1 MKVIPVLAIAIL
13 FTYVSCSDNI
23 TNPPGGNSNIA
34 WDKISGNIAYLYNDS
49 LFLAN
54 KMTMSVKNLG
64 SCSLNN
70 LKFSHAFNLIT
81 GVILVNID
89 DVLKYTLEAYDLDGN
104 HSEVDEPETFGS
116 NFYDWLP
123 DGRLAHINQSGYVF
137 INNFVPTIVTFN
149 ANGMACS
156 PDGKKIVV
164 ANFDEADSIAELIEI
179 DIATGDS
186 SVLSMDRYN
195 HYSDPVYSPDSKK
208 VLFVN
213 NRTNNLGNSV
223 KDIFIT
229 PHTSLGITGE
239 NPDWSPDGSKVI
251 FSYIDIDGTHIF
263 VFDINENTSTEVI
276 PGGKNPLWIE

>member
-1 MKVIPVLAIAIL
+1 MKVIPVIAIAIL

-23 TNPPGGNSNIA
+23 TNPAGGNSNIV
-34 WDKISGNIAYLYNDS
+34 WDKISGNIAYQYNDS
-49 LFLAN
+49 LFLAD
-54 KMTMSVKNLG
+54 KTTRSVKNLG
-64 SCSLNN
+64 SCSLSH
-70 LKFSHAFNLIT
+70 LKFSRAFDLIT
-81 GVILVNID
+81 GISID
-89 DVLKYTLEAYDLDGN
+89 TGIYSIEAYDLDGN
-104 HSEVDEPETFGS
+104 HSEVDEPETFFD
-116 NFYDWLP
+116 NFVYDWLP

-164 ANFDEADSIAELIEI
+164 ANFDETDSTSELIEI
-179 DIATGDS
+179 DIATGDT

-213 NRTNNLGNSV
+213 SRTNNLGNSV

-239 NPDWSPDGSKVI
+239 NPNWSPDGSKVI
-251 FSYIDIDGTHIF
+251 FSSTDIGVPHIF
-263 VFDINENTSTEVI
+263 VFDINENTFTEVI
-276 PGGKNPLWIE
+276 PGGNYPLWIE